1 MVTKAERR
9 WWWKLTLNA
18 ISQVLVM
25 HPTLH
30 FCHTTSTV
38 QLEKLTWQ
46 KEKEREKGFLILH
59 PKLPSHSQIK
69 IQLTLFS
76 PCRLAL
82 KFVFCVEICYD
93 ALTLV
98 SLSPND
104 AEHSKAKRS
113 SFFCFLFFQ
122 WRKMSC
128 SRKGVVVQVYTFVT
142 WFCDV
147 KLKCAVWWW
156 MMSICRPS
164 LGQ

>member
-76 PCRLAL
+76 PCRLWRSSLYSAL
-82 KFVFCVEICYD
+82 KFATMHTHLSPFHQTMQSTAKQSEAVFFVFCFFNGERCPARGR
-93 ALTLV
+93 ALLCKCIL
-98 SLSPND
+98 LSHD
-104 AEHSKAKRS
+104 SA
-113 SFFCFLFFQ
+113 
-122 WRKMSC
+122 
-128 SRKGVVVQVYTFVT
+128 T
-142 WFCDV
+142 WN
-147 KLKCAVWWW
+147 
-156 MMSICRPS
+156 
-164 LGQ
+164 

>member
-46 KEKEREKGFLILH
+46 KERKGKRLLDFTPQVAITLANKNSINTIFSM
-59 PKLPSHSQIK
+59 PS
-69 IQLTLFS
+69 
-76 PCRLAL
+76 LAL

-93 ALTLV
+93 AHTLV

-147 KLKCAVWWW
+147 KLKCAEWWW